1 MCPSTP
7 KTFKDVICIFIDLLS
22 LIVPILASM
31 ALLVFF
37 WGLVKF
43 IYNSGSESA
52 REEAKNVMFWGVIG
66 LFVMFSI
73 WGIISFFTGDLF
85 GGALI
90 SIPILPR
97 F

>member
-7 KTFKDVICIFIDLLS
+7 KVFKDIVCIILELLS
-22 LIVPILASM
+22 LMVPLLAGA

-37 WGLVKF
+37 WGLAKF
-43 IYNSGSESA
+43 IHNAGSESA
-52 REEAKNVMFWGVIG
+52 REEAKNVMFWGIIA

-73 WGIISFFTGDLF
+73 WGIISFFMSDLF
-85 GGALI
+85 GGLVI
-90 SIPILPR
+90 IPTLPK